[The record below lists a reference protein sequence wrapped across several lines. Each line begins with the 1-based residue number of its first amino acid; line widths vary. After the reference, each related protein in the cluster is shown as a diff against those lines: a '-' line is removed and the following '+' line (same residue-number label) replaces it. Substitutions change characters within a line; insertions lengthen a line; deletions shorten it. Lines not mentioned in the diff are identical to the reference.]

1 MWTTTS
7 KEVLGPLAEATNAFT
22 VIIGRAEES
31 GDRLADFTQLAVV
44 VADQIHNLIG
54 VARQMTHSQDAD
66 EQLKRD
72 LPAACDSVSASAD
85 QLVDA
90 AKRLA
95 IASSPQDMARL
106 ADAVR
111 GILTGTSAVLHASD
125 DAEVRKILTASNA
138 VRTYLLRLTRLA
150 AQEAPR
156 EQITVIAG
164 ATQQGVVLAQL
175 CTRRVNE
182 LLHPMLQ
189 TRLRA
194 AVEVLV
200 KDSPLLVSGTKLA
213 LKRGTLPAFEMRN
226 HCAHRMAA
234 ACDDIDR
241 IIQWSEAEESSSM
254 IGDDVFNADHV
265 LAGLLDAQKQL
276 LSAVVSKD
284 TSGATAAAQRLGA
297 LQQRLLDHYHAVRPL
312 ITDPVQRAAVEQIV
326 QRLQAQDENL
336 VGLTRDA
343 MQSPKGALALGAALA
358 CQAVNYQKLKERTN
372 MALVGPFGDAI
383 RAVGDRHAA
392 GSALQ
397 QLCVAAKAGDVA
409 QHATAAAAFKAQTAT
424 LLQGMKYAIEAC
436 AGRDPDHAQHLQ
448 LAHDRL
454 DHLQTLADDV
464 TRLTAEAPAD
474 VSCVEHMDNVLAA
487 WETAVGEVQQLLLSP
502 DATFTTG
509 ELFRGAQAA
518 LDHQITTLHRAVD
531 GQQPAQ
537 AEQAVA
543 HLLATAQQLLELG
556 EREQGNTEDPA
567 YQAALTQTMGAVRVL
582 LPDLIRMTRVA
593 QNPEARAEYTGALT
607 ATVALLHHRI
617 KDLGAHI
624 VQQSAPLVAD
634 EADAASD
641 VAGADAD
648 GTSDADADATS
659 NADAAEAATSD
670 RTGATASLTADTPAK
685 DASERSGETGTI
697 AEADAATHGDG
708 ALVASGLDVIYEE
721 APQLLSEEE
730 AAAAPIKAV
739 GQELK
744 VAVSQWRPES
754 NPVTTSAS
762 AMASMLLALAAAHQQ
777 LFAEATPANKKQFV
791 ERAQAIVGESAVMVA
806 AARPLAT
813 ECTDLRLRKQLTTTL
828 DRTETLCQQLKIVAA
843 VKASDPNDRD
853 RDQQLVACAKNLL
866 LAFKTCLRD
875 SEAASLRI
883 TDPRAARQFQF
894 RKVLYRPY
902 GQSE

>member
-1 MWTTTS
+1 
-7 KEVLGPLAEATNAFT
+7 
-22 VIIGRAEES
+22 
-31 GDRLADFTQLAVV
+31 
-44 VADQIHNLIG
+44 
-54 VARQMTHSQDAD
+54 
-66 EQLKRD
+66 
-72 LPAACDSVSASAD
+72 
-85 QLVDA
+85 
-90 AKRLA
+90 
-95 IASSPQDMARL
+95 
-106 ADAVR
+106 
-111 GILTGTSAVLHASD
+111 
-125 DAEVRKILTASNA
+125 
-138 VRTYLLRLTRLA
+138 
-150 AQEAPR
+150 
-156 EQITVIAG
+156 
-164 ATQQGVVLAQL
+164 
-175 CTRRVNE
+175 
-182 LLHPMLQ
+182 MLQ

-697 AEADAATHGDG
+697 AEADAATHGESAGTAAPGLRAWPLPVAASFETVAASSG